1 MKLRTYVLLAGL
13 VLSAT
18 TVLAQTVTRDYDRTA
33 DFSKFKTYAWVR
45 GTEVGD
51 DLNHRRI
58 VTAIDAQLQAKG
70 LKPAGAD
77 ARPDVYVAY
86 HVAVDNDL
94 QINANGFRFGPGAS
108 ARVEPITVGTLAVE
122 IIDASTRHVVWRA
135 IASRDVDQ
143 KAGPEKREKNI
154 NKTAEKI
161 FKQYPAH

>member
-58 VTAIDAQLQAKG
+58 VTAIDAQLQAKR

-77 ARPDVYVAY
+77 ARPA
-86 HVAVDNDL
+86 L
-94 QINANGFRFGPGAS
+94 RRRQRRGL
-108 ARVEPITVGTLAVE
+108 AR
-122 IIDASTRHVVWRA
+122 
-135 IASRDVDQ
+135 
-143 KAGPEKREKNI
+143 
-154 NKTAEKI
+154 
-161 FKQYPAH
+161 